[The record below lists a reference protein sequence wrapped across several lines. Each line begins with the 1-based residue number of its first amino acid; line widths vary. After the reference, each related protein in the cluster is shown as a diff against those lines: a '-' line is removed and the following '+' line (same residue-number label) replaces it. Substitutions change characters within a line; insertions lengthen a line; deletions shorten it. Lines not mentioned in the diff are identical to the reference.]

1 MIKSPINTVVTDSP
15 GIPSVNIGMSEPP
28 AKTYLVALE
37 PAPPLIIAL
46 PNSSKCSQKRS
57 TSLKP
62 KKQAI
67 DKDKDGVKYKYPART
82 CKECVKY
89 PCFIGIEKK
98 ICDFAKYGCVDY
110 KEK

>member
-1 MIKSPINTVVTDSP
+1 M
-15 GIPSVNIGMSEPP
+15 
-28 AKTYLVALE
+28 A
-37 PAPPLIIAL
+37 
-46 PNSSKCSQKRS
+46 
-57 TSLKP
+57 

-110 KEK
+110 KEKQNDVFNSDNYIHLVSNVVDKNGK

>member
-1 MIKSPINTVVTDSP
+1 MKIINLR
-15 GIPSVNIGMSEPP
+15 
-28 AKTYLVALE
+28 LVA
-37 PAPPLIIAL
+37 
-46 PNSSKCSQKRS
+46 
-57 TSLKP
+57 

>member
-1 MIKSPINTVVTDSP
+1 M
-15 GIPSVNIGMSEPP
+15 
-28 AKTYLVALE
+28 A
-37 PAPPLIIAL
+37 
-46 PNSSKCSQKRS
+46 
-57 TSLKP
+57 

-82 CKECVKY
+82 CKEGVKY

-110 KEK
+110 REK

>member
-1 MIKSPINTVVTDSP
+1 M
-15 GIPSVNIGMSEPP
+15 
-28 AKTYLVALE
+28 A
-37 PAPPLIIAL
+37 
-46 PNSSKCSQKRS
+46 
-57 TSLKP
+57 

-110 KEK
+110 KEKLNDVFNSDNYIHLVSNVVDKNGK